1 MKIAAAYVRVS
12 TERQDEYSLD
22 SQLRLIRDYASSH
35 DMHVPREFVFVEDG
49 VSGRSVKGRPAFQ
62 EMVALAKEK
71 DRPFDV
77 ILVWK
82 FSRFARNQE
91 ESILYKSM
99 LARSG
104 VDVVSIS
111 ETMDDSPF
119 ASLIERIIEWMDE
132 FYSIRLSGEVKRG
145 MAERLSRAEIVT
157 IPSFGYDVQGK
168 TYVPNDKAP
177 LVRGIFADYLS
188 GKGIRTI
195 AQELNAAGIK
205 TRRGSAPSNRWVRY
219 ILRNPVYIGKIRWS
233 TNGKVAY
240 INDEKADHAIL
251 VDGGFEPLVDE
262 ATFNAVQERLDRRAA
277 ALPYTR
283 HDQPT
288 EHCLKGL
295 LRCSSCGSTLVAA
308 SGFYQC
314 HKYAHGLC
322 SVSHCLSFR
331 KAETSLI
338 SALENCVATGSF
350 PLAPQLLEA
359 RPIGPD
365 YPRLIAAEE
374 QKLRRVHDA
383 YEAGIDT
390 LDEYAKKKAKILA
403 AIEDLRSRQS
413 ALEQPRPCSV
423 DSAAMRERVSSVLA
437 LMHDTSATPKAK
449 NDALRSVLSHVVYDK
464 PSSTLVLYFLA

>member
-1 MKIAAAYVRVS
+1 MKLAAAYVRVS

-22 SQLRLIRDYASSH
+22 SQLKLIRDYASSH
-35 DMHVPREFVFVEDG
+35 DMHIPREFVFVEDG
-49 VSGRSVKGRPAFQ
+49 VSGRSVKGRRAFQ

-71 DRPFDV
+71 SRPFDV

-104 VDVVSIS
+104 VDVISIS

-157 IPSFGYDVQGK
+157 VPSFGYDVCGK
-168 TYVPNDKAP
+168 TYVPNANAP
-177 LVRGIFADYLS
+177 LVRSMFADYLS
-188 GKGIRTI
+188 GKGISTI
-195 AQELNAAGIK
+195 ARELNEAGVR
-205 TRRGSAPSNRWVRY
+205 TRRGSAPTNRWVRY

-233 TNGKVAY
+233 SNGKLDY
-240 INDEKADHAIL
+240 THGEQSEHALL
-251 VDGGFEPLVDE
+251 VDGGFEPLVSPDVF
-262 ATFNAVQERLDRRAA
+262 AAVQEKLERRAA

-283 HDQPT
+283 HDQPVD
-288 EHCLKGL
+288 HLLKGL
-295 LRCSSCGSTLVAA
+295 LRCSACGATLVAS

-314 HKYAHGLC
+314 HRYSHGSC
-322 SVSHCLSFR
+322 SHSHYLPFDKSES
-331 KAETSLI
+331 ALV
-338 SALENCVATGSF
+338 SALEHCLDSGIF

-359 RPIGPD
+359 RPSGPD

-374 QKLRRVHDA
+374 QKLRRVQEA
-383 YEAGIDT
+383 YEAGIDS
-390 LDEYAKKKAKILA
+390 LEEYAKKKAKILA
-403 AIEDLRSRQS
+403 AIEDLSSRQS
-413 ALEQPRPCSV
+413 ALSQPRQKSLDP
-423 DSAAMRERVSSVLA
+423 DAMRARVSSVLA
-437 LMHDTSATPKAK
+437 LIYDNTASPKAK
-449 NDALRSVLSHVVYDK
+449 NDALRTVLSHVVYDK
-464 PSSTLVLYFLA
+464 PHSRLSLFFLS